1 MLSNSSLIR
10 LFKSLKRNP
19 FYFVHLPLIIYWC
32 FLFVMTTIPVETIPR
47 LFDTQDKLEHFFAYF
62 ILSILI
68 MLSFSIQSR
77 FLSIRRNAVL
87 VSVIAIFL
95 YASIDEIHQMIVPGR
110 YCDVYDWLFDIVG
123 GISGI
128 LIISYFSKKYDLVA
142 KK

>member
-1 MLSNSSLIR
+1 
-10 LFKSLKRNP
+10 
-19 FYFVHLPLIIYWC
+19 
-32 FLFVMTTIPVETIPR
+32 MTTIPVETIPR